1 MKFDSKC
8 AKICFKTMSRK
19 HSKKKTEYDLH
30 NWKRFFLRVG
40 KARKIEEIP
49 AE

>member
-1 MKFDSKC
+1 
-8 AKICFKTMSRK
+8 MSRK

-30 NWKRFFLRVG
+30 RFFLKVG